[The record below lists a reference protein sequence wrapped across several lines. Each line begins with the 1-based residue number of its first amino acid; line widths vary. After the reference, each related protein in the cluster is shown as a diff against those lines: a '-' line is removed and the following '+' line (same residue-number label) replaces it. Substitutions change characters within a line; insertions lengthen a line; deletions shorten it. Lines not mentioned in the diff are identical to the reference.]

1 MKRKNTKQKSN
12 SSPGNVKELPRLFLV
27 YLLVAP
33 PFCVSSSSVLL
44 PFSQVHQAIS
54 PAPCSREG
62 GRVGTVFFHR
72 PSSPDCFKYVS
83 VFVLSRCLFFL
94 FFSGLVVLFSQ
105 PRLPPSLC
113 SFWPPRLPQFW
124 LIVLLF
130 VDKRLFSGMT
140 SCFNMLLVSRY
151 SLSCCDCNW
160 VDQL

>member
-72 PSSPDCFKYVS
+72 PRSPDCFKYVS
-83 VFVLSRCLFFL
+83 VFVLSRCLFFFV
-94 FFSGLVVLFSQ
+94 FFRSG
-105 PRLPPSLC
+105 SLARPDFLLL

-130 VDKRLFSGMT
+130 VDKHLFSGMT